1 MSEVAVS
8 ESKQPGSK
16 KVFAYFKER
25 MLRGELKVGDRIMS
39 ERDLAQELEVGRP
52 LLREVLRSL
61 SMLGLLDVR
70 QGSGTY
76 VGKADIRVL
85 SDFFTF
91 CLSQEQDILEDTMQ
105 ARMAIECQAIRLAC
119 SRANEAD
126 LSRIGQWLNV
136 LIETLDD
143 PQAGGKA
150 EFMFHQ
156 SIVAASHSRSLTT
169 LYGALAELLERSH
182 IERRK
187 TTYRNPEI
195 IGDLG
200 QAHREVFLSIIAR
213 DPEQADK
220 RLREHFA
227 IGDEV
232 RRKSLIEAFR
242 KGSEGHEVQNPREES

>member
-1 MSEVAVS
+1 MNDAVVS
-8 ESKQPGSK
+8 VNKQPGSERI
-16 KVFAYFKER
+16 VAYFKER
-25 MLRGELKVGDRIMS
+25 LLRGELKVGDRILP
-39 ERDLAQELEVGRP
+39 ERELALELEVGRP
-52 LLREVLRSL
+52 LLREVLKSL

-70 QGSGTY
+70 HGSGTY

-91 CLSQEQDILEDTMQ
+91 CLSQEQDILDDVMQ

-119 SRANEAD
+119 GRANESD
-126 LSRIGQWLNV
+126 LARIGQWLGV
-136 LIETLDD
+136 LIDTLGD
-143 PQAGGKA
+143 PEAGGRA
-150 EFMFHQ
+150 DFMFHQ

-182 IERRK
+182 VDRRK

-195 IGDLG
+195 IGDLVE
-200 QAHREVFLSIIAR
+200 AHREVFLSIVAK
-213 DPEQADK
+213 DPEQADQ

-232 RRKSLIEAFR
+232 RRKSLIEAYR
-242 KGSEGHEVQNPREES
+242 KGFERV